1 MRYLGKVGHQ
11 ILVGR
16 AEAAVD
22 DYVLLRMKDKSAN
35 GNNSESRNLGLV
47 VVDSDIPIR

>member
-1 MRYLGKVGHQ
+1 MRYLGNVGHQ

-22 DYVLLRMKDKSAN
+22 DHALLRMKGK
-35 GNNSESRNLGLV
+35 GV
-47 VVDSDIPIR
+47 IR